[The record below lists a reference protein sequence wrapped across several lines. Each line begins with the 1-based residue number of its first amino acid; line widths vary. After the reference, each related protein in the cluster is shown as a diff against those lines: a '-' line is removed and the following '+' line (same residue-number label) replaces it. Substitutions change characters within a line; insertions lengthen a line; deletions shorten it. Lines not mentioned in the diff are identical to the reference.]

1 MGKIKSK
8 SIRKATKTLN
18 NEGVKFSEDFGKNKK
33 ILKGLVMSKKLRNQ
47 MAGLM
52 SKTKKAEIAK
62 LNSLTRK

>member
-8 SIRKATKTLN
+8 SIRKATKLLS
-18 NEGVKFSEDFGKNKK
+18 NEGVKFDSDFEEDKK
-33 ILKGLVMSKKLRNQ
+33 ILKGLIISKKLRNQ

-62 LNSLTRK
+62 LNSLIK